1 MLITSP
7 VSQYP
12 DAGEVGAFRRP
23 PESRSRPVTHAL
35 RKHVEVWPAST
46 GAKLRARKGWQGLK
60 VGTFESSHRVCGS
73 QELLVRALDQPKMSL
88 RVQKWTGR

>member
-23 PESRSRPVTHAL
+23 LASRSRPVMHAL
-35 RKHVEVWPAST
+35 QKHAEVWPAST
-46 GAKLRARKGWQGLK
+46 GGKLRARKGWQGLK
-60 VGTFESSHRVCGS
+60 FGILNRN
-73 QELLVRALDQPKMSL
+73 
-88 RVQKWTGR
+88 